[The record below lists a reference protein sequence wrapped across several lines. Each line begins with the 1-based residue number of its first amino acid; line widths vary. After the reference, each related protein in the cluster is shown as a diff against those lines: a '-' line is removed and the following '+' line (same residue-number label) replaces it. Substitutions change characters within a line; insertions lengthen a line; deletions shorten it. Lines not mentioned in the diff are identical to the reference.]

1 LEKISKQDMDYLIQK
16 NILKQSHGNYKDYAG
31 DKKIV
36 VTGSYG
42 NARGKT
48 RYLTPILYSQL
59 IATRNKDKENFD
71 IISVKEN
78 QKYMFSNGNGSVT
91 GCVS

>member
-1 LEKISKQDMDYLIQK
+1 MDYLIQK
-16 NILKQSHGNYKDYAG
+16 NILKQSHGSFKDYAG
-31 DKKIV
+31 DKKIK

-59 IATRNKDKENFD
+59 IVARYKDKENFD
-71 IISVKEN
+71 ISKVKDN
-78 QKYMFSNGNGSVT
+78 QKYMFSSNDSGSV
-91 GCVS
+91 S

>member
-1 LEKISKQDMDYLIQK
+1 MDYLIQK
-16 NILKQSHGNYKDYAG
+16 NILTQKHGNFLDYAG

-59 IATRNKDKENFD
+59 IVTRNKDKENFD
-71 IISVKEN
+71 IGTVKDN
-78 QKYMFSNGNGSVT
+78 QRYMFSNDNGSV
-91 GCVS
+91 S

>member
-1 LEKISKQDMDYLIQK
+1 MDYLIQRG
-16 NILKQSHGNYKDYAG
+16 ILKQSHGNYKDYVG
-31 DKKIV
+31 DKKIK

-59 IATRNKDKENFD
+59 ISSRNKDKENFN
-71 IISVKEN
+71 IGAVKDN
-78 QKYMFSNGNGSVT
+78 QKYMFETSNLVRDSA
-91 GCVS
+91 S